1 MVLKGIGLKDV
12 FSPEMLIP
20 EKEIQF
26 GCCVH
31 KIKKMGAFAFIIL
44 RTGRYTVQSVY
55 EPEVCEG
62 SIEGITQGCYVL
74 IKGIVKQ
81 EERAVLGAEI
91 RLTGIKLLS
100 SPKEEYPLRVSD
112 KKLGCS
118 LDVNLQ
124 NRTVALRNPM
134 ERAVFKVAEGVVAA
148 FKDFMLSQNFTQI
161 HTPKIVTAG
170 AEGGANI
177 FKLKYFGQ
185 DAYLAQSPQVYK
197 QTCVA
202 FFDRVFE
209 VGAVYRAEKHNTP
222 RHINEYV
229 GLDYEMGFIDS
240 MYDVMNME
248 VALMDYML
256 KYIAR
261 NYQYELDL
269 LDTKLPVLGEVP
281 VVTFEGALAIVTKG
295 KGSKKT
301 DLDPEDEVTLSKY
314 ALEKHNSDFIFITH
328 YPGAKRPFYAMD
340 DPENPK
346 LALSFDLI
354 CRGLE
359 ITTGGQRIHDYDVL
373 VAKMLDRGMHPEAFK
388 PYLDI
393 FKYGMPP
400 HGGLGIGLERVVMKF
415 LNLKNVRQA
424 SLFPRDINHLEP

>member
-1 MVLKGIGLKDV
+1 MVLKGEGLIGV
-12 FSPEMLIP
+12 FAPEMLANGAKI
-20 EKEIQF
+20 EF

-44 RTGRYTVQSVY
+44 RTGRYLVQSVY
-55 EPEVCEG
+55 EQDACKG
-62 SIEGITQGCYVL
+62 SLDNIGQGCYVN
-74 IKGIVKQ
+74 IKGIVKK

-91 RLTGIKLLS
+91 LLREIILHS
-100 SPKEEYPLRVSD
+100 CPKEEYPLRVSD

-118 LDVNLQ
+118 LEVNLA
-124 NRTVALRNPM
+124 NRTVALRNPS
-134 ERAVFKVAEGVVAA
+134 ERAVFKVAEGVVNA
-148 FKDFMLSQNFTQI
+148 FRDFMLSQNFTAV

-209 VGAVYRAEKHNTP
+209 IGAVYRAEKHNTP
-222 RHINEYV
+222 RHINEYI

-248 VALMDYML
+248 VALIRYML
-256 KYIAR
+256 DYIED
-261 NYQYELDL
+261 NYKHELML
-269 LDTKLPVLGEVP
+269 LGAELPILGDVP
-281 VVTFEGALAIVTKG
+281 SITFDEAINIVTKG

-301 DLDPEDEVTLSKY
+301 DLDPEDEVILSKY
-314 ALEKHNSDFIFITH
+314 ALEKHNSDFLFVTH
-328 YPGAKRPFYAMD
+328 YPSAKRPFYAMD
-340 DPENPK
+340 DKENPR

-359 ITTGGQRIHDYDVL
+359 ITTGGQRIHDYDEL
-373 VAKMLDRGMHPEAFK
+373 VAKMLARGMHPEAFAS
-388 PYLDI
+388 YLDI

-400 HGGLGIGLERVVMKF
+400 HGGLGIGLERIVMKF

-424 SLFPRDINHLEP
+424 SLFPRDLTHLEP

>member
-222 RHINEYV
+222 RHINEYI